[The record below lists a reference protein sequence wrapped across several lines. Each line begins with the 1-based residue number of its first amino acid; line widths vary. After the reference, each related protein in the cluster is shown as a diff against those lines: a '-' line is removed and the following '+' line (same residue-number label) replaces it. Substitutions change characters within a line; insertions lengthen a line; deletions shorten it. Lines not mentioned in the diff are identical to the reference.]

1 MIIASALAFGFVHI
15 IFRNW
20 LAVGLCAIGGP
31 LFSLTYQTS
40 GSLLLACLDHAI
52 FGNFLFTIGL
62 GNFFYH
68 GSGTGFPPIHS
79 SPQTGSHPVK

>member
-1 MIIASALAFGFVHI
+1 MIIAGAMAFGFVHI
-15 IFRNW
+15 NFRNW
-20 LAVGLCAIGGP
+20 LAAGLCAIGGL
-31 LFSLTYQTS
+31 LFPLTYETS
-40 GSLLLACLDHAI
+40 GSLPHAGLDRAI

-62 GNFFYH
+62 GNFCYH